1 MKKGSKLEKKKK
13 MSLFADGIMTDI
25 ENPKDAIRKLLE
37 HINDFSNIA
46 GYQINIQQSLA
57 FLYMDNKRPEGAIQE
72 TITSIIASKIIR

>member
-1 MKKGSKLEKKKK
+1 
-13 MSLFADGIMTDI
+13 MSLFADGIMPDI

-37 HINDFSNIA
+37 HIYDFSNIA

-72 TITSIIASKIIR
+72 TIPSIIASKIIR